1 MSVIVS
7 VDFLI
12 VLITISLLTVV
23 QSLFGI
29 GILVFG
35 TPTLLLLGY
44 EFTEVL
50 SYLLPSSIAISFCQ
64 FYPNQR
70 YINLYKYN
78 VFLYLLPAVIIGLFT
93 VIYFSKFNLML
104 FVGLMLLF
112 TFASRLS
119 LTLTSFLNTFLSNNF
134 KFGLMITG
142 FVHGLSNLG
151 GASLLAITNGLY
163 DNKREI
169 QVNIA
174 YAYFTMA
181 TIQLVILL
189 VANVFIFDFSNL
201 LFPII
206 ALFIFWLFGN
216 NFFLWAT
223 ESFYYNALTFF
234 MFCYAL
240 LLIFK
245 SVYYI

>member
-1 MSVIVS
+1 MEP

-12 VLITISLLTVV
+12 ILIIISLFTIV

-35 TPTLLLLGY
+35 TPTLLFLGY

-64 FYPNQR
+64 IYPNQK
-70 YINLYKYN
+70 YIELYKFN
-78 VFLYLLPAVIIGLFT
+78 VLLYLLPMVVIGLLV
-93 VIYFSKFNLML
+93 VIYFIEFNLMF
-104 FVGLMLLF
+104 FVGIILF
-112 TFASRLS
+112 FTSITRLS
-119 LTLTSFLNTFLSNNF
+119 TSLTSYFNIFLSNNF

-142 FVHGLSNLG
+142 FIHGLSNLG
-151 GASLLAITNGLY
+151 GAPLLAITNGLY
-163 DNKREI
+163 DNKKEI

-181 TIQLVILL
+181 IIQLVILYITHM
-189 VANVFIFDFSNL
+189 FIFEVHIIF
-201 LFPII
+201 FPLISI
-206 ALFIFWLFGN
+206 LIFWFFGN
-216 NFFLWAT
+216 RIFLWAT
-223 ESFYYNALTFF
+223 ESFYYNILTFF
-234 MFCYAL
+234 IFCYAL